1 MKQYIT
7 HITDKF
13 TEDWVE
19 YFSVVV
25 DIDWNKFWNK
35 LPLSEYDNKYML
47 LLDWAMRR
55 LRLYKNPTLI
65 WDWLYRSEWLYT
77 NEENEEMYKRWEIKW
92 YIKQ

>member
-1 MKQYIT
+1 MKQYKT

-13 TEDWVE
+13 IEDWVE
-19 YFSVVV
+19 YFSVIV

-55 LRLYKNPTLI
+55 LRLYKNPILI
-65 WDWLYRSEWLYT
+65 WDWMYKSDWLYT
-77 NEENEEMYKRWEIKW
+77 NEENEEMYNKWEIRW